1 MPYPTSST
9 HANPARRQRPS
20 VQSHGPA
27 QHLLLAKVRLKR
39 RHPLPQL
46 RDALSLLRQ
55 HPRQPVDVLIDRA
68 AGFVDIRQQRHL
80 GLDELH
86 RLLDLPPV
94 RGDDLLLLLQD
105 DVDQVVVR
113 LDHLVH
119 VDGRSPSLRG
129 GGRLGGRDGRGR
141 RLGDRRE
148 RCLDARGRARGR
160 RRRRRGGFDGGRPR
174 GRRRRRPRPPRR
186 PLRRPWFQ
194 SSKVPAPPQHLGV
207 GRLGVLAGH
216 ARHLG
221 RHLGRLLRLGS
232 SSPLLRRLA
241 TAIVGGGFA
250 LGGVGAVLGVN
261 PRVERLRPRVRGG
274 LLLLRRGERGGS
286 LGRREGERGRSRER
300 RRGRRALGPGSAP
313 SLGIRSAPPVAPVA
327 GCLRG
332 GRREVR
338 RVQRRAARDG
348 GDAVGG
354 ELTGNPRD
362 ARVSL
367 EPGPFAAKLLD
378 AICVAKGVERVLARA
393 GGWGDV
399 GDHHRAR
406 VPQERVPEH
415 LREFAPAERHVVRAH
430 VQRAD
435 ALLERQERL
444 VDLGTL

>member
-1 MPYPTSST
+1 MRTADLT
-9 HANPARRQRPS
+9 GVVRAGGAVVGLVLRGVPS
-20 VQSHGPA
+20 VDLGP
-27 QHLLLAKVRLKR
+27 
-39 RHPLPQL
+39 
-46 RDALSLLRQ
+46 
-55 HPRQPVDVLIDRA
+55 
-68 AGFVDIRQQRHL
+68 
-80 GLDELH
+80 
-86 RLLDLPPV
+86 
-94 RGDDLLLLLQD
+94 
-105 DVDQVVVR
+105 
-113 LDHLVH
+113 
-119 VDGRSPSLRG
+119 
-129 GGRLGGRDGRGR
+129 
-141 RLGDRRE
+141 
-148 RCLDARGRARGR
+148 
-160 RRRRRGGFDGGRPR
+160 
-174 GRRRRRPRPPRR
+174 
-186 PLRRPWFQ
+186 
-194 SSKVPAPPQHLGV
+194 SKVPKFPLLRNTSAAAASASSPAMRG
-207 GRLGVLAGH
+207 
-216 ARHLG
+216 HLG

-232 SSPLLRRLA
+232 SSPLLCRLA
-241 TAIVGGGFA
+241 TALVGGGFA
-250 LGGVGAVLGVN
+250 PLGGVGAVLGVN

-274 LLLLRRGERGGS
+274 LLLLGRGERGGS

-348 GDAVGG
+348 VDAVGG
-354 ELTGNPRD
+354 ELTGTPRD

-378 AICVAKGVERVLARA
+378 AIRVAKGVERVLARA

-415 LREFAPAERHVVRAH
+415 LREFTPAERHVVRAH

-444 VDLGTL
+444 VDLGTLESGLAIVLAVRAGRCRRGR